1 MKVYSMEIYN
11 VSGEII
17 YDGETV
23 LTKKIVVK

>member
-1 MKVYSMEIYN
+1 MEIYN